1 MSTVNGLPAH
11 VLLVHLVVVL
21 IPLSAIL
28 LLLIT
33 WWPAARRKLSLPT
46 AATAA
51 VALISVPI
59 TTDAGEW
66 LEHHLPRT
74 PLLRIHTELGDY
86 MLPWAIALFVATA
99 VVAAREFL
107 RTRRTTAGLD
117 ASELD
122 GPGAARSGDPAD
134 PADHDGLGGRPMT
147 MALAVLAM
155 IVAAG
160 STATVYKIG
169 DSGARAAW
177 DGKYS
182 QTAIPSPAKRKPS
195 NG

>member
-1 MSTVNGLPAH
+1 MSTINGLPAH

-33 WWPAARRKLSLPT
+33 WWPAARRKLSLLA

-74 PLLRIHTELGDY
+74 PLQRIHTELGDY

-99 VVAAREFL
+99 AVATREFM

-134 PADHDGLGGRPMT
+134 QDGIGGRPMT
-147 MALAVLAM
+147 IALAVLAL

-182 QTAIPSPAKRKPS
+182 QTVIPSPGKRKPS